1 MNSIELAIFNL
12 RGVTDLVW
20 PFSPQVGRRLKEDC
34 RRYLTGDPSV
44 LSDIS
49 NLTRLS
55 RCPAAQQFQAALTA
69 QSFVVAAETTATNSI
84 AEEDKAD
91 DYGLATE
98 LDLW

>member
-1 MNSIELAIFNL
+1 MAIVELKSCA
-12 RGVTDLVW
+12 DQVW
-20 PFSPQVGRRLKEDC
+20 PFSPQVGNKLREAC
-34 RRYLTGDPSV
+34 ANYLSGDEAAQT
-44 LSDIS
+44 DIA

-55 RCPAAQQFQAALTA
+55 RCPAALQFQAALTA